1 MFPVTKW
8 TLFGLIIEFIYKK
21 DIMNIKKIVFFL
33 LLVSF
38 QLSAQEKKW
47 TLKEC
52 VDYAIQ
58 NNISVKSSELDLKN
72 VALNKKDAL
81 GNFMPNVSA
90 SGSHSWNIG
99 LNQNITTG
107 LLENQ
112 TTQFTSA
119 GLNANVDL
127 FRGLQNQNQLRKSNL
142 SIIATQY
149 QLLKIQEDIALNVA
163 NAYLQILFNKE
174 SLKVQQQQLAYNEKQ
189 LSRTQDLVDAGVV
202 PKGDLLDIKATV
214 AGDKQRLISAENVLL
229 ISKLSLA
236 QLLRLDDFKNFDISE
251 DKIEVLESSVLLES
265 FENVIAKAKE
275 NRTELKI
282 AQSNLEIAQKDI
294 SIAKGAYLPTLT
306 AFYSYSTRA
315 SYSDRVVGITP
326 NASNPTSV
334 IGYLNDGSG
343 TAVLQDN
350 YSPVL
355 GGPLPIFEQFD
366 NNKGQNFGLQLSIPI
381 FNGLAVRNNV
391 ERSKV
396 ALEKSKLNFEQTELD
411 LERNVF
417 TAYTDTKSSKESYS
431 AALETLEARE
441 LSFNYAKERYE
452 VGLMN
457 VFDFNQAQ
465 TLLMSAQSDALRTKY
480 DYIFRTKILEFYFG
494 IPLIEKQ

>member
-1 MFPVTKW
+1 
-8 TLFGLIIEFIYKK
+8 
-21 DIMNIKKIVFFL
+21 MNIKKTIFFL
-33 LLVSF
+33 LLIGF

-81 GNFMPNVSA
+81 GNFMPNISA
-90 SGSHSWNIG
+90 NGSHSWNIG

-119 GLNANVDL
+119 GLNANLDL
-127 FRGLQNQNQLRKSNL
+127 FKGLQNQNQLRKSNL
-142 SIIATQY
+142 SIIASQY
-149 QLLKIQEDIALNVA
+149 QLLKIQEDVALNVA

-174 SLKVQQQQLAYNEKQ
+174 SLKVQKQQLAYNETQ
-189 LSRTQDLVDAGVV
+189 LKRTQDLVEAGVV
-202 PKGDLLDIKATV
+202 PQGDLLDIKATV
-214 AGDKQRLISAENVLL
+214 ASDKQNLINAENALL

-236 QLLRLDDFKNFDISE
+236 QLLRLDNFKEFDISE
-251 DKIEVLESSVLLES
+251 EEINVLESPVLLES
-265 FENVIAKAKE
+265 YENVISKAKE

-294 SIAKGAYLPTLT
+294 SIAKGAYLPSLI

-315 SYSDRVVGITP
+315 SYSDRIIGFQTNGTP
-326 NASNPTSV
+326 
-334 IGYLNDGSG
+334 ILD
-343 TAVLQDN
+343 
-350 YSPVL
+350 
-355 GGPLPIFEQFD
+355 GPLPVLEQFD

-381 FNGLAVRNNV
+381 FNGFAIRNNV
-391 ERSKV
+391 QRSKV
-396 ALEKSKLNFEQTELD
+396 ALERSKLNFEQTELD

-417 TAYTDTKSSKESYS
+417 TAYTDTKSSKESYN
-431 AALETLEARE
+431 AALKTLEARE

-465 TLLMSAQSDALRTKY
+465 TLLINAQSDALRTKY